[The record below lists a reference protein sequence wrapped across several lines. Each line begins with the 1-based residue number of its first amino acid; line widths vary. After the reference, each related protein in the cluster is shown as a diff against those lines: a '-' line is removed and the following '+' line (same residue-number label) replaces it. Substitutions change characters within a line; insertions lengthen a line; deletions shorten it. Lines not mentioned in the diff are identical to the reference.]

1 MSNPQQPPQ
10 PPQQPTSS
18 LRPLNPT
25 KPIPIFTPTQ
35 RLPPK
40 PSPSSAT
47 NLHQNTR
54 RHSHHN
60 LSLQSPTSPKGAGLH
75 YQHHLHHF
83 HSSNNNYQRPISM
96 QSNVPEPRT
105 NEELTPLIE
114 AHVAKV
120 LEDLKSEIGGAT
132 EYTPDIVDDLTK
144 PTEKLAQTIDHT
156 LLKPEATEDQ
166 IKALCDEAI
175 EYGFKSCCINPSH
188 VRLVSTTL
196 TNTPQTLA
204 CSVIGF
210 PLGATT
216 TSSKCYESSLAI
228 LDGAKEIDMV
238 LPIGQFLQ
246 SDYSYVYNDIFSVVR
261 ATKGVPVKVIIE
273 TSLLKTQEQ
282 KIAACWIAAEAGAAW
297 VKTSTG
303 FNGGGATVEDVRLMR
318 LAVAYKEGSVKVKA
332 SGGVRSFEQA
342 IGVIKAGASRIGTSN
357 GVAIMGGT
365 PVKKENGGEVK
376 KEEAY

>member
-1 MSNPQQPPQ
+1 MSSNPPP
-10 PPQQPTSS
+10 PPPSS
-18 LRPLNPT
+18 SSSSIRPLNPT

-35 RLPPK
+35 RLPSK
-40 PSPSSAT
+40 PSFPWPQPPLPPHPQNFYNHPNNPSPPST
-47 NLHQNTR
+47 I
-54 RHSHHN
+54 S
-60 LSLQSPTSPKGAGLH
+60 KGAGLH
-75 YQHHLHHF
+75 NQQQKL
-83 HSSNNNYQRPISM
+83 ISM
-96 QSNVPEPRT
+96 QSNVPDPRT
-105 NEELTPLIE
+105 NEELTPLVD

-120 LEDLKSEIGGAT
+120 LEDLKAETSE
-132 EYTPDIVDDLTK
+132 EYTPDVVDDLTK
-144 PTEKLAQTIDHT
+144 ATEKLAQTIDHT

-166 IKALCDEAI
+166 IKALCEEAI

-188 VRLVSTTL
+188 ARLVSTTL
-196 TNTPQTLA
+196 ANTPQTIT

-210 PLGATT
+210 PLGATS
-216 TSSKCYESSLAI
+216 TSSKCYEASLAI

-261 ATKGVPVKVIIE
+261 AAKGVPVKVIIE

-303 FNGGGATVEDVRLMR
+303 FNGGGATVEDVKLMR
-318 LAVAYKEGSVKVKA
+318 LAVKHNEGVKVKA
-332 SGGVRSFEQA
+332 SGGVRTFEQA

-357 GVAIMGGT
+357 GVAIMGGN
-365 PVKKENGGEVK
+365 PPKKENGGEADK
-376 KEEAY
+376 EAY

>member
-1 MSNPQQPPQ
+1 MSSKPQ
-10 PPQQPTSS
+10 PPLPSVPSSSSSSSAASSS

-25 KPIPIFTPTQ
+25 KPIPIFTPAQ
-35 RLPPK
+35 RLPSKLSFPI
-40 PSPSSAT
+40 PPPPPPIQNFFNHLTLSSPSII
-47 NLHQNTR
+47 
-54 RHSHHN
+54 
-60 LSLQSPTSPKGAGLH
+60 PKGAGLH
-75 YQHHLHHF
+75 HYPHQHHQHQH
-83 HSSNNNYQRPISM
+83 QQQKPISM
-96 QSNVPEPRT
+96 QSTVPEPRT
-105 NEELTPLIE
+105 NEELTPLID
-114 AHVAKV
+114 AHIAKV
-120 LEDLKSEIGGAT
+120 LEDLKASE
-132 EYTPDIVDDLTK
+132 EYTPEIVDDLTK

-166 IKALCDEAI
+166 IKVLCEEAI
-175 EYGFKSCCINPSH
+175 EHGFKSCCINPSH
-188 VRLVSTTL
+188 ARLVSTTL
-196 TNTPQTLA
+196 SNTPQTIT

-210 PLGATT
+210 PLGATS
-216 TSSKCYESSLAI
+216 TSSKCYEASLAI

-261 ATKGVPVKVIIE
+261 AAKGIPVKVIIE

-318 LAVAYKEGSVKVKA
+318 LAVKDNEGVKVKA
-332 SGGVRSFEQA
+332 SGGVRNFEQA
-342 IGVIKAGASRIGTSN
+342 IGMIKAGASRIGTSN

-365 PVKKENGGEVK
+365 PVKKENSGEAK
-376 KEEAY
+376 KEESY